1 MKPIYKV
8 IYGTDIFR
16 CIEQLNEMNDEVQ
29 KSYGVTGVYFF
40 SSTEPDYW
48 EAVFFVPEENRL
60 VIKR

>member
-1 MKPIYKV
+1 MKPIYAV
-8 IYGTDIFR
+8 ISGTDIFR

-29 KSYGVTGVYFF
+29 KNSYMRSGRTPSGGV
-40 SSTEPDYW
+40 DYW